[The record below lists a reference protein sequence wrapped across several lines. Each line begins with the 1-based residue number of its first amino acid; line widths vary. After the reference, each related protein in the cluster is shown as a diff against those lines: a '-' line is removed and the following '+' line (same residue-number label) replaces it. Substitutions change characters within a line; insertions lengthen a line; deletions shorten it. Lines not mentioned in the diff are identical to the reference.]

1 MTLLT
6 AKKNKILI
14 LALSGIGDALMFTPA
29 IKELRRIYPDSLID
43 AVVMYGGVRDIYSRL
58 GYLDNIYH
66 FNFINNGFLSALK
79 FVSQFMGRYDVSV
92 NVYPSNRKEYNVIS
106 FLIGARERLAVE
118 YKRKDFLNFGF
129 LNNLRIKEDDRLHNV
144 EENIKLIEKLS
155 HQQIS
160 QIEKLE
166 FNLLKEDY
174 IFAER
179 YFENINV
186 NDSDLLIGFHPGC
199 STLKNHANR
208 RWATE
213 KFGRLAKILVEKHSA
228 KIFVFG
234 GKDEDELKNQVISIS
249 QSENVFSVSAEN
261 LAQTAAIMSRMKI
274 FVTNDSSLMHV
285 ASALGLNVVSL
296 IGPTNLNYIHPWKTN
311 YKVSSL
317 NLECSPCFYY
327 SPKPLTCTRHDVK
340 YKCIRELDIDN
351 VYKNVLSLI
360 S

>member
-1 MTLLT
+1 LT

-29 IKELRRIYPDSLID
+29 VKELRRIYPNSVID
-43 AVVMYGGVRDIYSRL
+43 AVVMYGGVKDIYSRL
-58 GYLDNIYH
+58 SYFNNIYH
-66 FNFINNGFLSALK
+66 FNFINQKFYPALK
-79 FVSQFMGRYDVSV
+79 FVSQFMGEYDTSI

-106 FLIGARERLAVE
+106 FLIGAKRRLAIN
-118 YKRKDFLNFGF
+118 YNRKDCVNLGF
-129 LNNLRIKEDDRLHNV
+129 LNNLRIQEDDQFHNV

-155 HQQIS
+155 HQQIN
-160 QIEKLE
+160 QIGKLE

-174 IFAER
+174 VFAES
-179 YFENINV
+179 YFDNANV
-186 NDSDLLIGFHPGC
+186 QNSDLLIGFHPGC

-213 KFGRLAKILVEKHSA
+213 KFGRLAKLLVEKHSA

-234 GKDEDELKNQVISIS
+234 GKDEDELKNQVISFA
-249 QSENVFSVSAEN
+249 QSGNIFSVRTEN
-261 LAQTAAIMSRMKI
+261 LAQTAAIMSRMKV

-285 ASALGLNVVSL
+285 ASALALNVVSL

-327 SPKPLTCTRHDVK
+327 SPKPLTCIRTDVK
-340 YKCIRELDIDN
+340 YKCIRELEIDN
-351 VYKNVLSLI
+351 VYKNVLSFI